1 MSRRTASPG
10 SSPGLSTKDKTKLWN
25 KLRKLDALCH
35 KYNPI
40 RYNSKYCFTLFINNK
55 EVDKARQLFAK
66 YDEQRRLVRIQ
77 LKSACKHSSHS

>member
-1 MSRRTASPG
+1 
-10 SSPGLSTKDKTKLWN
+10 
-25 KLRKLDALCH
+25 LRKLDALCH

-40 RYNSKYCFTLFINNK
+40 RYNSKYCFVLFINNK
-55 EVDKARQLFAK
+55 EVDKARQMFTK

>member
-40 RYNSKYCFTLFINNK
+40 RYNSKYCFALFINNK
-55 EVDKARQLFAK
+55 ELDKARKLFAK

-77 LKSACKHSSHS
+77 LKSPCKHSSHS